1 MNLELKDS
9 IEITDKKIQLINF
22 QSLLRNCLQNIT
34 LKQESFISIMA
45 SP

>member
-34 LKQESFISIMA
+34 LK
-45 SP
+45 